1 MLEKILVKL
10 RKGSLTERIITIFS
24 AIALFLFAAQPA
36 IAHHPFGGKTPDNFL
51 EGILSGMGHP
61 IIGPDHFAFVVAIGL
76 LAAIKSKQG
85 IFLPIA
91 FVVATIAG
99 TIVHLLALDLPAPEL
114 IISASVL
121 ILGIFLAMKESP
133 NLGWLLG
140 TAAIAG
146 LFHGYA
152 YGEAIV
158 GAEMTPL
165 IAYLGGFALIQL
177 AIALAAFKIA
187 RLALKKVAEQP
198 ALALRFAG
206 FTISGIGAAFLSS
219 VILG

>member
-1 MLEKILVKL
+1 MFEKILGKC
-10 RKGSLTERIITIFS
+10 RNSAMTGRIAIFGS
-24 AIALFLFAAQPA
+24 AIAIFLFAVPPA
-36 IAHHPFGGKTPDNFL
+36 IAHHPFGGQTPDNFL
-51 EGILSGMGHP
+51 KGILSGMGHP

-76 LAAIKSKQG
+76 LAALKGKQG
-85 IFLPIA
+85 IFLPVA
-91 FVVATIAG
+91 FVLATVAG
-99 TIVHLLALDLPAPEL
+99 TIVHLFGLDLPAPEL

-121 ILGIFLAMKESP
+121 TFGIFLALKESP
-133 NLGWLLG
+133 NWEWLAG
-140 TAAIAG
+140 SAAIAG

-165 IAYLGGFALIQL
+165 IAYLAGFALIQL

-198 ALALRFAG
+198 ALTLRFAG

>member
-1 MLEKILVKL
+1 MT
-10 RKGSLTERIITIFS
+10 GRIPIFGS
-24 AIALFLFAAQPA
+24 AIALFLLAVPPA
-36 IAHHPFGGKTPDNFL
+36 IAHHPFGGKTPANFI

-61 IIGPDHFAFVVAIGL
+61 IIGPDHFAFIVAIGL
-76 LAAIKSKQG
+76 LAALKGKQG
-85 IFLPIA
+85 IFLPVA
-91 FVVATIAG
+91 FVLATVAG
-99 TIVHLLALDLPAPEL
+99 TIVHLFGLDLPAPEL
-114 IISASVL
+114 VISASVL
-121 ILGIFLAMKESP
+121 TFGVFLAIEESP
-133 NLGWLLG
+133 NWAWLAG
-140 TAAIAG
+140 SAAIAG

-165 IAYLGGFALIQL
+165 VAYLVGFALIQL

-187 RLALKKVAEQP
+187 NLALKKVAEQP

-219 VILG
+219 VILD

>member
-1 MLEKILVKL
+1 M
-10 RKGSLTERIITIFS
+10 GS
-24 AIALFLFAAQPA
+24 AIALFLLVAQPA
-36 IAHHPFGGKTPDNFL
+36 IAHHPFGGKTPGNFL

-61 IIGPDHFAFVVAIGL
+61 VIGPDHFAFVVAIGL
-76 LAAIKSKQG
+76 LAALKGQQG

-91 FVVATIAG
+91 FVLATVGG
-99 TIVHLLALDLPAPEL
+99 TIVHLFGIDLPAPEL
-114 IISASVL
+114 MISASVL
-121 ILGIFLAMKESP
+121 TFGIFLAIKDSP
-133 NLGWLLG
+133 NWVWLSG
-140 TAAIAG
+140 SAAIAG

-165 IAYLGGFALIQL
+165 IAYLIGFALIQL

-198 ALALRFAG
+198 TLALRFAG

-219 VILG
+219 VILD